1 MQLVVDGSVILEVCL
16 AGGVLG
22 PLAEHALH
30 APSLLPSEVT
40 SALREMAWRGDVAA
54 EHGREAAQHL
64 TRLEIVYERPG
75 SLVLPAWSVAEE
87 LGWAKT
93 YDAEYVALAVRMGVP
108 LVTVD
113 ARLQR
118 GASHLV
124 PILSPLDLASAPQ
137 GG

>member
-1 MQLVVDGSVILEVCL
+1 VQLVVDGSVILEVCL

-40 SALREMAWRGDVAA
+40 SALREMAWHGDVAA
-54 EHGREAAQHL
+54 QHGREAAQHV
-64 TRLEIVYERPG
+64 TRLEIVD
-75 SLVLPAWSVAEE
+75 
-87 LGWAKT
+87 T
-93 YDAEYVALAVRMGVP
+93 EYVALAVRLAVP

-124 PILSPLDLASAPQ
+124 PIWSPLDLANAPQ
-137 GG
+137 SG